1 MSSRLNIYQSN
12 RLENLFELLQALYG
26 VALNDPFASEKI
38 IVSSKG
44 MERWLR
50 FKLADRVGI

>member
-44 MERWLR
+44 MERWL
-50 FKLADRVGI
+50 